1 MRILLQRV
9 VNASVEIEQQE
20 FASIGQGLV
29 VFVAIGEG
37 DNQEDVQYLVEK
49 VLNLRIFSDND
60 QQLNLSALQVGAE
73 ILLVSQFTLYGDT
86 RKGRRPSFTQAANPE
101 VARSIFQDVVRLF
114 RVSNLRVE
122 EGRFQE
128 DMLVHIHNDGPVT
141 IWLDS
146 QDRTRS
152 RKQR

>member
-1 MRILLQRV
+1 V
-9 VNASVEIEQQE
+9 VSASVEIEDE
-20 FASIGQGLV
+20 VLGSIGQGLV

-37 DNQEDVQYLVEK
+37 DTQEDVQYLVEK
-49 VLNLRIFSDND
+49 VLNLRIFPDND
-60 QQLNLSALQVGAE
+60 QQLNLSSLEVGAE

-86 RKGRRPSFTQAANPE
+86 RKGRRPSFTQAASPV

-114 RVSNLRVE
+114 RESNLRVE

-146 QDRTRS
+146 QDRKRS
-152 RKQR
+152 RK